1 MTQPTSPTPG
11 SDSKS
16 FNSDEHLALYKFK
29 TITEIKDEI
38 VTWAQVRLALLTTMI
53 SMLILTGSFV
63 GIKLLV
69 EGHIERIAK
78 APVDQHIKVLQEA
91 GQTAR
96 ENVERFRLQSE
107 QVSRMSFDAERDL
120 QRLRREAESVSRT
133 VNEVAPKI
141 QSANADLQRLKE
153 GAALSTQFLQDQAL
167 RTKADMLEM
176 RNSVDLLHAGFGIIE
191 KLAAEIR
198 QKEPNSELAKQFAG
212 FSAQWRAAREA
223 YQRRA
228 EVIKL
233 RRSIK
238 IIHYIREDAP
248 TSRHQLSTRFV
259 DSLLLQG
266 YTAEGWAAQSNDEV
280 KAALE
285 VADRF
290 GLNTKALM
298 QPAIIVNPDSP
309 LDVEDLRQIATAL
322 GFKLPPVVRVAFTPK
337 MKEIL
342 AGGEGGAAFAPANVV
357 LIAELGDAS

>member
-1 MTQPTSPTPG
+1 MTHPNSPLPG
-11 SDSKS
+11 GESKP
-16 FNSDEHLALYKFK
+16 FNTEEHLALYKFK
-29 TITEIKDEI
+29 TITEIKEEI
-38 VTWAQVRLALLTTMI
+38 VSWAQVRLALLTTML

-78 APVDQHIKVLQEA
+78 APVEQHIRVLQEA

-120 QRLRREAESVSRT
+120 QRLRREADNVSRVVT
-133 VNEVAPKI
+133 EIAPKI
-141 QSANADLQRLKE
+141 QSASNDLQRLEE
-153 GAALSTQFLQDQAL
+153 GTRLSSQFLQEQAL

-198 QKEPNSELAKQFAG
+198 QKEPNSELARQFAG
-212 FSAQWRAAREA
+212 FSAQWREAREA

-228 EVIKL
+228 ELIKL
-233 RRSIK
+233 RRNIK

-248 TSRHQLSTRFV
+248 AARQQLSTRFV
-259 DSLLLQG
+259 DALLLQG
-266 YTAEGWAAQSNDEV
+266 YTAEGWVAQSNDEV

-290 GLNTKALM
+290 GLNTKSLM
-298 QPAIIVNPDSP
+298 QPAVIISPDSP
-309 LDVEDLRQIATAL
+309 LDVDDLQQIATSL
-322 GFKLPPVVRVAFTPK
+322 GIKLPPVVRVEFTPK
-337 MKEIL
+337 MKEIV
-342 AGGEGGAAFAPANVV
+342 AGGEGGSTFAPRNIV
-357 LIAELGDAS
+357 LIAELTDGS

>member
-1 MTQPTSPTPG
+1 MSQPTSPVPG

-16 FNSDEHLALYKFK
+16 FNTDEHLALYKFK
-29 TITEIKDEI
+29 TITEIKEEI
-38 VTWAQVRLALLTTMI
+38 VGWAQVRLAFLTTII

-120 QRLRREAESVSRT
+120 QRLRREAETVSR
-133 VNEVAPKI
+133 VVSDIAPKI
-141 QSANADLQRLKE
+141 QSATADLQKIDE
-153 GAALSTQFLQDQAL
+153 STRMSSQFLQEQAL

-176 RNSVDLLHAGFGIIE
+176 RNSVDLLHSGFGIIE

-198 QKEPNSELAKQFAG
+198 QKEPNSELARQFAG
-212 FSAQWRAAREA
+212 FSAQWREARDA

-228 EVIKL
+228 EIIKL

-248 TSRHQLSTRFV
+248 AARQQLSTRFV
-259 DSLLLQG
+259 DALLLQG
-266 YTAEGWAAQSNDEV
+266 YTAEGWAAQSKDEV

-290 GLNTKALM
+290 GLNTKSLM
-298 QPAIIVNPDSP
+298 QPTVVISPESP
-309 LDVEDLRQIATAL
+309 LDLDDLRQIAETL
-322 GFKLPPVVRVAFTPK
+322 GIKLPPVVRVEFTPK
-337 MKEIL
+337 MKEVL
-342 AGGEGGAAFAPANVV
+342 AGGEGGGTFAPRNVV
-357 LIAELGDAS
+357 LIAELTDAN